1 MKTITSWNEVTIG
14 QYQDIMLIQSENPI
28 TRFIESVSIVL
39 DCDPQEL
46 RDLPF
51 SEYQE
56 LQKKMEFL
64 QHEPVREVENIIE
77 IDGKR
82 YGLEPDMSLI
92 TAGVFIDAEQFKQDP
107 VVNLHNTLA
116 LIYRPIIKED
126 GDEYE
131 IEPHQAKG
139 FEKRANLFKSRL
151 SIEVVLGTVLF
162 FSLLGM
168 ELSINT
174 LQSFIETTYQEAETQ
189 MKMTQTQAPT
199 KKNKRKPS
207 TKTTGSTTQS

>member
-189 MKMTQTQAPT
+189 MTMTQTQALT
-199 KKNKRKPS
+199 KKSKRKPS
-207 TKTTGSTTQS
+207 TKTTDSTTQS